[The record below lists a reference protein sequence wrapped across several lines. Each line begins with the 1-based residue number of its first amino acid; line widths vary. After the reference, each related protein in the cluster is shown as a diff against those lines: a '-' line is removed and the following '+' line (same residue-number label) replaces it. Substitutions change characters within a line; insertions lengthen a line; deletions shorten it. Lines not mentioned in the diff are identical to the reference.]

1 MQFSTILA
9 CKFIKYEWIYNR
21 HKIVFKELSL
31 VFQLMLAR
39 FSHEKPYVARTPAAI
54 ADAEMFI
61 NQHKLSVKI
70 DKATN
75 NNYEDN
81 LRCLVLMSDDL
92 YQGDFY

>member
-1 MQFSTILA
+1 
-9 CKFIKYEWIYNR
+9 
-21 HKIVFKELSL
+21 
-31 VFQLMLAR
+31 MLAR